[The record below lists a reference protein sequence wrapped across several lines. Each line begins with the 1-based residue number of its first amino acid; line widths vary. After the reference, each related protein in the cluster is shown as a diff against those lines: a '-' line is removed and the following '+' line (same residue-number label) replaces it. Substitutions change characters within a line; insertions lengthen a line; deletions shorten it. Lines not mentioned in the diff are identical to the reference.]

1 MYEFIS
7 HSEEDTISFA
17 NEFASKL
24 NSNSIIV
31 LSGDLGSG
39 KTTFVKGIA
48 KALNINEVV
57 TSPTFTLLKTYSSEK
72 FTLVHVDAYRLDG
85 SSFEELYDYLN
96 NDNVIFIEWSS
107 CLANTD
113 FLQEYLSISITY
125 KSKNQR
131 EFDINA
137 KGKRYLSFLK
147 EFDHNV

>member
-1 MYEFIS
+1 MKIKSKNEQ
-7 HSEEDTISFA
+7 DTYIL
-17 NEFASKL
+17 ASKIASLL
-24 NSNSIIV
+24 NGGEII
-31 LSGDLGSG
+31 LLNGDLGAG
-39 KTTFVKGIA
+39 TTTFVKGIA

-85 SSFEELYDYLN
+85 SSFDELYDYLN

>member
-1 MYEFIS
+1 MKIKSKNEQ
-7 HSEEDTISFA
+7 DTYIL
-17 NEFASKL
+17 ASKIASLL
-24 NSNSIIV
+24 NGGEII
-31 LSGDLGSG
+31 LLNGDLGAG

-85 SSFEELYDYLN
+85 ASFDELYDYLN

>member
-1 MYEFIS
+1 MKIKSKNEQ
-7 HSEEDTISFA
+7 DTYIL
-17 NEFASKL
+17 ASKIASLL
-24 NSNSIIV
+24 NGGEII
-31 LSGDLGSG
+31 LLNGDLGSG